1 MYTCIA
7 VGLVLAGTMAFFGGA
22 ARHRAIRGARLPKWF
37 AASGAMLHVIAAW
50 VLAQQMRPATAIFFV
65 LTVSMVG
72 CVALPYL
79 AALKHPDP
87 K

>member
-1 MYTCIA
+1 M
-7 VGLVLAGTMAFFGGA
+7 LAGTMAFFGGA
-22 ARHRAIRGARLPKWF
+22 VHHRAKRGARLSKWS
-37 AASGAMLHVIAAW
+37 AAMGATLHVIAAW
-50 VLAQQMRPATAIFFV
+50 ILTQQMRPATAIFFV

-79 AALKHPDP
+79 AALKHADP